1 MYESIVFQKW
11 KWSESG
17 SVVSDSLDCIALG
30 ILQAWILEWV
40 AFPISRGSSQP
51 RDWTHISHIAGR
63 FFTSW
68 AKVQVKIGL
77 RGFPVSPVTQN
88 WCFHWPDQVRSPVR
102 ELRSQGAWQKK
113 KKTTGLKS
121 LYIEFSL
128 SYYEYKYYKRKR
140 ELYRSSVRILGWSF
154 LI

>member
-113 KKTTGLKS
+113 KKQLGWN
-121 LYIEFSL
+121 LYIL
-128 SYYEYKYYKRKR
+128 SFH
-140 ELYRSSVRILGWSF
+140 F
-154 LI
+154 LIMNISTIRGKGNCIDLQ